1 MRADDTGSPYAASSE
16 TQPLVLH
23 RGIEIDLRWPIRPS
37 GSLRM
42 CVVGVAPRRA
52 SGLRDGAARFSRAPA
67 SEMRSGSSSRR
78 CLAGSA
84 PAVEQQPFDVGL
96 VERRAVDAALRLGRF
111 VFVEQLHRAH
121 AVAPDRLEQIE
132 RVDRTR
138 CAKAAAM
145 RRRIGM
151 LSGSRLS
158 K

>member
-1 MRADDTGSPYAASSE
+1 
-16 TQPLVLH
+16 
-23 RGIEIDLRWPIRPS
+23 
-37 GSLRM
+37 
-42 CVVGVAPRRA
+42 
-52 SGLRDGAARFSRAPA
+52 
-67 SEMRSGSSSRR
+67 MRSGSSSSS
-78 CLAGSA
+78 LPAGSA

-132 RVDRTR
+132 RVDRPG
-138 CAKAAAM
+138 AKAAAM